1 MSATPS
7 YNFFAPTPRGI
18 ASLLAEELR
27 QLGALEI
34 DEQRAGVGFQ
44 GPLEIGYRA
53 CLWSR
58 LASRVLLVLDDAPA
72 STSDELYE
80 SVSSLRW
87 DEHLSPTGTLA
98 VNFNGTSPNLR
109 HTHFGALRVKDAIV
123 DGFRE
128 RNGTRPSVDV
138 ESPDLRVDV
147 HLHGV
152 LATISIDLSGR
163 PLHRRGY
170 RAQPV
175 DAPLRE
181 NLAAA
186 VLMRGDWAQVAAG
199 GGPLVDLM
207 CGSGTLLIEGAWMA
221 ADRAP
226 AMERPDLGL
235 LRWAGHDQ
243 RLWDGLIKEARE
255 RYRQGLETLPQIVGY
270 DIDPNAVRATRVNL
284 RGAGLSKRVHVETRA
299 LVANAGPDDPA
310 GPGLVVANPP
320 YGERLSDETAVRVIF
335 ADMSQQLHERFA
347 GWRAA
352 ILTTSAEWAI
362 PLSLSSGP
370 ADIFYNGALECPLLH
385 GVIPA
390 RRVVTPTD
398 PEPGT
403 TVWDSKRGTQG
414 PGAKESGHQAHSA
427 PPATFRSDGAQML
440 ANRLRKNLRTLG
452 KWARREGVT
461 CYRLYDADL
470 PEYAVAVD
478 LYESVPQQRRWAH
491 VQEYRAPVTIDPAK
505 AAARLQE
512 ALPTIVEEL
521 GIARED
527 LHFKLRERKKGKT
540 QYQRLSQGGEYH
552 EVSEA
557 GISLWVNFTD
567 YLDTGLFLDH
577 RPTREIIGELAA
589 GKHFLNLFGYT
600 GSATVYAAA
609 GGAVATTT
617 VDMSNTYIEW
627 ARRNLHGNGFRGAP
641 HNLIQADCL
650 AWLDIPRA
658 GFDLIFLDPPTFS
671 NSKRMDSAFDVLED
685 HAELIRRTARLLND
699 GGLMLFS
706 TNARQFKMDTAA
718 LPDLE
723 CRDITWKTIPKDFE
737 RNAKIHQCW
746 SICARVKA
754 E

>member
-1 MSATPS
+1 MAEQIGIIGLGIMGGS
-7 YNFFAPTPRGI
+7 FARN
-18 ASLLAEELR
+18 
-27 QLGALEI
+27 
-34 DEQRAGVGFQ
+34 
-44 GPLEIGYRA
+44 
-53 CLWSR
+53 
-58 LASRVLLVLDDAPA
+58 
-72 STSDELYE
+72 
-80 SVSSLRW
+80 
-87 DEHLSPTGTLA
+87 LSKA
-98 VNFNGTSPNLR
+98 
-109 HTHFGALRVKDAIV
+109 
-123 DGFRE
+123 
-128 RNGTRPSVDV
+128 
-138 ESPDLRVDV
+138 
-147 HLHGV
+147 
-152 LATISIDLSGR
+152 
-163 PLHRRGY
+163 
-170 RAQPV
+170 
-175 DAPLRE
+175 
-181 NLAAA
+181 
-186 VLMRGDWAQVAAG
+186 
-199 GGPLVDLM
+199 
-207 CGSGTLLIEGAWMA
+207 
-221 ADRAP
+221 
-226 AMERPDLGL
+226 
-235 LRWAGHDQ
+235 
-243 RLWDGLIKEARE
+243 
-255 RYRQGLETLPQIVGY
+255 GLEIVGY
-270 DIDPNAVRATRVNL
+270 DIDPAAVRATRVNL

-299 LVANAGPDDPA
+299 LVAGAGPDDPA

-335 ADMSQQLHERFA
+335 ADMSQQLHDRYA

-370 ADIFYNGALECPLLH
+370 ADVFYNGALECPLLH

-390 RRVVTPTD
+390 SRRVTTPD
-398 PEPGT
+398 PDAGT
-403 TVWDSKRGTQG
+403 ETSTGRV
-414 PGAKESGHQAHSA
+414 A
-427 PPATFRSDGAQML
+427 PPAQATSRSDGAQML

-491 VQEYRAPVTIDPAK
+491 VQEYRAPATIDPAK

-527 LHFKLRERKKGKT
+527 MHFKLRERKKGKT

-552 EVSEA
+552 EVSE
-557 GISLWVNFTD
+557 GGVSLWVNFTD

-577 RPTREIIGELAA
+577 RPTREMIGELAA

-600 GSATVYAAA
+600 GSATVHAAA
-609 GGAVATTT
+609 GGAAATTT

-627 ARRNLHGNGFRGAP
+627 ARRNLHGNGFRGVP

-650 AWLDIPRA
+650 AWLDIPRD

-671 NSKRMDSAFDVLED
+671 NSKRMDSAFDILED
-685 HAELIRRTARLLND
+685 HADLIRRTARLLND

-706 TNARQFKMDTAA
+706 TNARQFKMDIAA

-723 CRDITWKTIPKDFE
+723 CKDITWKTIPKDFE

-746 SICARVKA
+746 SITHA
-754 E
+754 